1 MRECFLTMVIIQQFL
16 LTALLIVLPSA
27 SGELAKG
34 TKLEVRLTTPVASNS
49 SKVGDA
55 VEVVVIAPVMDG
67 DRVIVAP
74 GDKLIGKIKEVKSTE
89 GKTDQRASLR
99 MEFDELMDASCKESK
114 ISARV
119 SEVDNAR
126 ETVDDKGSI
135 IGILA
140 SETLSSRLDQGLD
153 KLAKQHSGF
162 ADFLS
167 TIKKT
172 VLKDPDP
179 EIVYPAGTEMTVEL
193 TEKTRLEKAAAESG
207 PFQKVGRLSDRSVD
221 EMVNAQPFRTYA
233 QSPPKPSDI
242 TNLMFIGSQAEIEA
256 AFAAAGWSN
265 ASALNSQSGMETFRA
280 LAENRGYKEAPVS
293 ILMLDGRKPDL
304 TFQKSANTFEK
315 RHHLRIW
322 RRPGTYDGKPIW
334 VASSTHDIGIVFSP
348 ENRTFIH
355 KIDSDI
361 DHERAKVVNDLI
373 FSGHVRAM
381 ALVDRLGIPKGATNA
396 TGDTLVTDGKMAVL
410 MLQ

>member
-1 MRECFLTMVIIQQFL
+1 MVIIQQFL